1 MSGKKGKKIGKV
13 KENDI
18 SGNRVNEIL
27 DDLVAYVLDSPQLDS
42 YFKEKISE
50 ISEIE
55 KEYLPIVT
63 KRFLNAG
70 SKERE
75 VLLEFIKHMSGIEHI
90 NFLQKFVKNEVFLPK
105 TGTKILDIFN
115 KSDLIIDGG
124 VASELLELENLTQ
137 RIKHAVLSGGFD
149 DAGENED
156 ALVQDFFKT
165 RENEKKGIITEIIED
180 TGIQALT
187 FMVKTT
193 ETKPDEAENIIK
205 ILASL
210 SEDLSVKLLEGIYK
224 EIGSKD
230 VQKVIKRTV
239 HALKQK
245 GISITLDAVEE
256 ETTSVL
262 KKAELPDT
270 AAYSSIIDAE
280 GHRFIFVVKPVTA
293 HENKIFNIL
302 VSDVTG
308 IKEIEVMTSMR
319 KEAKVLVEK
328 ILSDKKTEFFEI
340 AIDYASFIIDEARM
354 LSEKNGQLVSAN
366 IAQWDSFFSDQ
377 KSTRQETFIY
387 DLIKKDEISEK
398 ELSDDDINGL
408 FEKKDMTFWFLTS
421 DYAKEQWVKITDILK
436 DETDSDQSLN
446 EDRIKALREE
456 SCVKFFDDARINSFK
471 RRLEEVAYYFY
482 IKNYKDMALSSLRAA
497 GSLLSPDMKPEDNI
511 FCKAVVNSG
520 FDYFIS
526 AYEDEIKK
534 RAEKVSG

>member
-224 EIGSKD
+224 ETGSKD